1 MTVASAD
8 SFLLSTNSESD
19 QEWRD
24 WKRMGDPVLHI
35 ELRNWADIL
44 VVAPLSAHTLAKFAH
59 GMCDDTLSCV
69 ARAWWTT
76 APHVSSSTSISTNKP
91 MVVAPAM
98 NTGMWQHPVTEQ
110 QLQTLIS
117 FAPNPSLVTIVKP
130 QVKTLACGETGD
142 GALAPVQD
150 IVEAVARVRRQLT
163 EREYQHT

>member
-1 MTVASAD
+1 
-8 SFLLSTNSESD
+8 
-19 QEWRD
+19 
-24 WKRMGDPVLHI
+24 MGDPVLHI
-35 ELRNWADIL
+35 ELRNWADVL

-69 ARAWWTT
+69 ARAWWS
-76 APHVSSSTSISTNKP
+76 ANASSASSISTNKP

-117 FAPNPSLVTIVKP
+117 FAPHPSLVTVVQP

-150 IVEAVARVRRQLT
+150 IVEAVAQVKRQLLD
-163 EREYQHT
+163 REHRDTT

>member
-1 MTVASAD
+1 
-8 SFLLSTNSESD
+8 
-19 QEWRD
+19 
-24 WKRMGDPVLHI
+24 MGDPVLHI

-69 ARAWWTT
+69 ARAWWSANASS
-76 APHVSSSTSISTNKP
+76 APHVSSTSISTNKP

-117 FAPNPSLVTIVKP
+117 FAPHPSLLTIVQP

-142 GALAPVQD
+142 GALAPVHD
-150 IVEAVARVRRQLT
+150 IVEAVAKVRRELADCEHQ
-163 EREYQHT
+163 QA